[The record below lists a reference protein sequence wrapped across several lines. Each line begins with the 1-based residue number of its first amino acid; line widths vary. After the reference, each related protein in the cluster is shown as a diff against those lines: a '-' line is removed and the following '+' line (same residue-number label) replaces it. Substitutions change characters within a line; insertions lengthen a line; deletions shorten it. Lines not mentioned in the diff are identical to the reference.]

1 MYGVPETTNSRV
13 PDIRPGRPE
22 DGNRSISSTAL
33 RMAATVLS
41 AAGLSRE
48 IYSAKASK
56 LLIAARSHSTRTT
69 RPLLQH
75 PLHFLLA
82 GKVTGVGLGY
92 TFLDFIDLP
101 FIHADK
107 FLDRLGGDK
116 RAAPV
121 HRFRQTVALV
131 FKFGVQTE
139 GENRRFGHDV
149 YIIHLMSTLHYGSQC
164 LIPKA
169 SQRSNRA
176 RESVTAPLPYLS

>member
-33 RMAATVLS
+33 RMAATGLS

-48 IYSAKASK
+48 IYYAKASK

-92 TFLDFIDLP
+92 TLLDFVDLP
-101 FIHADK
+101 FVDRNE
-107 FLDRLGGDK
+107 FLDRLSGDE

-121 HRFRQTVALV
+121 HRLRQTVELV
-131 FKFGVQTE
+131 LEFGIQAE
-139 GENRRFGHDV
+139 CENRRFRHDV
-149 YIIHLMSTLHYGSQC
+149 HIIQQLYTVCVVAGLWVVGS
-164 LIPKA
+164 
-169 SQRSNRA
+169 
-176 RESVTAPLPYLS
+176 

>member
-22 DGNRSISSTAL
+22 DGNRSRSSTAL
-33 RMAATVLS
+33 RIAATVLS
-41 AAGLSRE
+41 AAPGLSRE

-75 PLHFLLA
+75 PLHFLLT

-107 FLDRLGGDK
+107 FLDRLGGDE

-121 HRFRQTVALV
+121 HRFRQPVELV
-131 FKFGVQTE
+131 LEFGIQAE
-139 GENRRFGHDV
+139 SENRRFRHDV
-149 YIIHLMSTLHYGSQC
+149 YIIHQLY
-164 LIPKA
+164 
-169 SQRSNRA
+169 
-176 RESVTAPLPYLS
+176 SV

>member
-22 DGNRSISSTAL
+22 DGNRSRSSTAL
-33 RMAATVLS
+33 RIAATVLS
-41 AAGLSRE
+41 AADGLSRE

-107 FLDRLGGDK
+107 LLDRLGREA
-116 RAAPV
+116 RATSIQ
-121 HRFRQTVALV
+121 RYRQTVELA
-131 FKFGVQTE
+131 FKFGMQPDS
-139 GENRRFGHDV
+139 ENRECRKGV
-149 YIIHLMSTLHYGSQC
+149 
-164 LIPKA
+164 
-169 SQRSNRA
+169 N
-176 RESVTAPLPYLS
+176 